1 MPESAPDA
9 DIDDTLLH
17 EIAHAL
23 VGKAHGHDQVWQA
36 KAVALGCSGRRC
48 HDVQFTPPRYIVTCA
63 NACWVTTAERR
74 QRGAVCR
81 TCHGPVR
88 YTTYTEHRWQQ
99 ATTRA

>member
-1 MPESAPDA
+1 MSFSLTGPIRGLFLFGIALSA
-9 DIDDTLLH
+9 T
-17 EIAHAL
+17 
-23 VGKAHGHDQVWQA
+23 
-36 KAVALGCSGRRC
+36 AVALGCSGHRC

-88 YTTYTEHRWQQ
+88 YTTYTEYRWQQ